1 MLAALLAF
9 VVTSTVTMAM
19 PSNTPAHVARAH
31 HPVSTTNAQAQEF
44 FDQGLTLLY
53 AYNRA
58 AARRAFEQAAQ
69 ADLHL
74 AMAQWGIAIS
84 LGSNINV
91 VIDPQGERDA
101 YAAVQ
106 RAQKLAATATPIER
120 AYIDALATRYS
131 NAPNPD
137 LHALALAYKNAIANL
152 AARFPDDLDAATLYA
167 ESAMELHP
175 WALYSID
182 GTPIAG
188 TQEIVDVL
196 ESVMRKQPQHIG
208 ANHFYIHTVE
218 ASGHPER
225 ALIAAS
231 RLDAMDFEPAAA
243 HLVHMPAHI
252 YMRTGDFAGAVQ
264 SNEHATTHDRTYLHG
279 THDDEAFGYYGHN
292 LAMLTTAYAM
302 RGDFAGAKRTADIM
316 AEQGSFLQTYFV
328 LERFGRWNDITAL
341 TAPTMKLDGPI
352 VVPMWHFARGMA
364 FAATGDLASAQTES
378 AAVGK
383 SVPAL
388 ALPGSPGN
396 YNSAHM
402 LLGLAQLEL
411 SARIA
416 RAHGDSPREIAQL
429 EQAVAAY
436 DRFLYTEPP
445 DWYQPPREALGGALL
460 RAGRYPEAENVFRAD
475 LQRNARNP
483 RSLFGLA
490 AALRGEG
497 RADDAALVDSQF
509 SAAWRNADT
518 ELTVAAL

>member
-1 MLAALLAF
+1 
-9 VVTSTVTMAM
+9 
-19 PSNTPAHVARAH
+19 
-31 HPVSTTNAQAQEF
+31 
-44 FDQGLTLLY
+44 
-53 AYNRA
+53 
-58 AARRAFEQAAQ
+58 
-69 ADLHL
+69 
-74 AMAQWGIAIS
+74 
-84 LGSNINV
+84 
-91 VIDPQGERDA
+91 
-101 YAAVQ
+101 
-106 RAQKLAATATPIER
+106 
-120 AYIDALATRYS
+120 
-131 NAPNPD
+131 
-137 LHALALAYKNAIANL
+137 
-152 AARFPDDLDAATLYA
+152 
-167 ESAMELHP
+167 
-175 WALYSID
+175 
-182 GTPIAG
+182 
-188 TQEIVDVL
+188 
-196 ESVMRKQPQHIG
+196 
-208 ANHFYIHTVE
+208 
-218 ASGHPER
+218 
-225 ALIAAS
+225 
-231 RLDAMDFEPAAA
+231 
-243 HLVHMPAHI
+243 
-252 YMRTGDFAGAVQ
+252 MRTGDFAGAVQ

-328 LERFGRWNDITAL
+328 LVGFGRWNDITAL
-341 TAPTMKLDGPI
+341 TAPTTKLDGPI

-383 SVPAL
+383 SVLAL
-388 ALPGSPGN
+388 GLPGSPGN

-416 RAHGDSPREIAQL
+416 RANGDTPREVAQL

-460 RAGRYPEAENVFRAD
+460 RAGRYAEAENVFRAD

-497 RADDAALVDSQF
+497 KADDAALVDSQF